1 MSLIFSS
8 PSKTFLQCFTLQQRQ
23 CKAKHCRNVLGR
35 VLGQKNK
42 IQKLKFESFFFD
54 LLTSVR
60 LVNKNGCK
68 RQH

>member
-42 IQKLKFESFFFD
+42 IQKLSLRIRVKQNAKVRVFRVYS
-54 LLTSVR
+54 LLWV
-60 LVNKNGCK
+60 G
-68 RQH
+68 